1 MSDNVTPRSL
11 CSRNYSMYK
20 YGASQG
26 ALVVKNPFASAGDIK
41 NAGLIPGL
49 GRFPGEGNG
58 NPLQYSCLE
67 NPLDKKSLAGY
78 SPWGHKEWGR
88 TE

>member
-20 YGASQG
+20 DGASQG

-49 GRFPGEGNG
+49 GRFPETGNG
-58 NPLQYSCLE
+58 NPLQYPCLG
-67 NPLDKKSLAGY
+67 NPM
-78 SPWGHKEWGR
+78 GR
-88 TE
+88 GAWWATIPGVAKCTTEAT